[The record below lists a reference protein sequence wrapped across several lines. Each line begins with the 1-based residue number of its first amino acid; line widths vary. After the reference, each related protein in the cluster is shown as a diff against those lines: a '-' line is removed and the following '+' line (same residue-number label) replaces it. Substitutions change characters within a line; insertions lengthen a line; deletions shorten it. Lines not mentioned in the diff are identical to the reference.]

1 MKAGLIL
8 MLLLKMAAGPVH
20 TLPPPAAFSPGFPG
34 PEWRQAAQKHGVDPL
49 LLYAVAIRESG
60 HNVGKDK
67 VAPWPHALHFNG
79 SRVAFYADSRMEA
92 EQLLNLALPITENV
106 DIGMAQVNWK
116 SHKDKVKRP
125 HDLLDPKT
133 NLEVA
138 SRILSEALA
147 STPDIELGVGR
158 YNSWNE
164 QKARRYG
171 REVLILYQA
180 IKDAVKGG

>member
-1 MKAGLIL
+1 MEAGLIFL
-8 MLLLKMAAGPVH
+8 LLLKIAAGPVNA
-20 TLPPPAAFSPGFPG
+20 LPPPDTFSPGFPG

-60 HNVGKDK
+60 RNVGKDRIT
-67 VAPWPHALHFNG
+67 PWPHALHFNG
-79 SRVAFYADSRMEA
+79 SRVAFYAQSRREA
-92 EQLLNLALPITENV
+92 EDLLHLALPITENV
-106 DIGMAQVNWK
+106 DVGLAQVNWK

-125 HDLLDPKT
+125 QDLLDPKK

-138 SRILSEALA
+138 SQILAEAIA
-147 STPDIELGVGR
+147 STPDKELGVGR

-171 REVLILYQA
+171 KEVLILYQA
-180 IKDAVKGG
+180 IKEAVKGG